1 MTLGIEVEGIEVLQ
15 PEREI
20 EMIADR
26 TGGRLDLYVV
36 DSRGNRY
43 DIEVQATNRSDEVL
57 RARRYQA
64 LMDVNQLRKGHEA
77 KELRHSWVVFICD
90 FDIFGKGLK
99 RYDTGTMCFQTGD
112 RVDDRRISTYLNI
125 RSEGGETDPA
135 LDRLLR
141 LFAGEADE
149 GDAFVRGILEAME
162 KCRDNPEWIERFM
175 TFEEKERYAASVAEK
190 AAKKAAEKLLSI
202 CYKHVDDGIIG
213 VEEAAERFGVS
224 VEEIQAWREANR

>member
-1 MTLGIEVEGIEVLQ
+1 
-15 PEREI
+15 
-20 EMIADR
+20 
-26 TGGRLDLYVV
+26 
-36 DSRGNRY
+36 
-43 DIEVQATNRSDEVL
+43 
-57 RARRYQA
+57 
-64 LMDVNQLRKGHEA
+64 MDVNQLRKGHEA

-99 RYDTGTMCFQTGD
+99 RYDTGTMCFQTGE

-125 RSEGGETDPA
+125 RGEGGKVDPA

-149 GDAFVRGILEAME
+149 GDAFVRGILEEME
-162 KCRDNPEWIERFM
+162 KCRDNPEWMERFM
-175 TFEEKERYAASVAEK
+175 TFEEEKERYAASVAEK
-190 AAKKAAEKLLSI
+190 VAKEAAEEKLSI
-202 CYKHVDDGIIG
+202 CCGFVEDGILG